1 VLQQQETMAPSLQE
15 QDSLLG
21 QQQQQQLQNQ
31 NEKKEEDSILRM
43 DDAIDRLGFGLF
55 HYRLLC
61 FGLLVFVLLLSS
73 VFCGALPGSLVLGQ
87 AADNYGRK
95 PIFILSAAMIAI
107 FGIATATA
115 TDFKWLVA
123 CRWGVGFKVGDALF

>member
-31 NEKKEEDSILRM
+31 NEKKEEDGILSM

-55 HYRLLC
+55 HYRLLWAA
-61 FGLLVFVLLLSS
+61 GLCVAPVVGILWCLAGIARVRTSSQQLLS
-73 VFCGALPGSLVLGQ
+73 
-87 AADNYGRK
+87 
-95 PIFILSAAMIAI
+95 
-107 FGIATATA
+107 
-115 TDFKWLVA
+115 
-123 CRWGVGFKVGDALF
+123 